1 MAKQRATLGEI
12 FYRYHKIILIIM
24 CIFTVVFIYGVTKR
38 LSVEVILEEMIPPQH
53 PFIKLY
59 KQYVEQYG
67 GSNSVMV
74 ALKVKNGDIF
84 NVQTLEKI
92 KRISDEILFYKDVRR
107 AFVYSI
113 AQRKSK
119 VAKGHV
125 GGTVDV
131 SALMWPEIDKTPEG
145 IERLKY
151 NIFTNEA
158 YNGFMVSRD
167 GKATLIIA
175 DCWPDIDYT
184 KFFDFIQGL
193 KQKEEDDNT
202 TLHIAGRPMLLG
214 WIYQFMP
221 KTYLIFGV
229 TFLFIIAAVIY
240 IFRNIVGV
248 TIPLFAGILC
258 TIWGFGFIGILG
270 VNFNPLMIVL
280 PVLVGAR
287 GLSHSV
293 QVTRRYLEE
302 LNVCGD
308 RVKAAIKTIDG
319 IFLASL
325 AAIVTDAAGFSVLI
339 LARIPM
345 IQKIS
350 FLCSFWVLSIL
361 LIVGVLGP
369 ILCSYMPTPKDLHRY
384 AFSWEKDA
392 PISTKRTWLDEIAQ
406 MTYGRLN
413 WIILLVVIIIGL
425 GATYISTGIK
435 IGDTHPGSPILW
447 PDSQYNK
454 DCEMINKVF
463 DSAGTD
469 MISVIVE
476 GEEGAV
482 EKPEVMKRIDLYER
496 YITHKH
502 PDIVGGTQ
510 SLTKIVK
517 VMNKE
522 FHEGD
527 ARYLAVPDDVK
538 LIGQLMF
545 FYRMAGD
552 PGDYTTIVDAHYK
565 HTIISV
571 FLKNHL
577 GDTLTQVI
585 NSTKEFFK
593 TQPKIEGVQFRFAG
607 GYGGVL
613 AATNEEIVWSQ
624 TGTLLLAFITVAV
637 FCGIAYRSMVAA
649 LILCLPL
656 LVANMVA
663 FAYMVLKNI
672 GLDIN
677 TLPVSAVGLGVGVDY
692 GIYLLSRMEEEFR
705 NTRGDWQV
713 MTHTS
718 LNSAGQGVVITAI
731 TIIIP
736 LLLWPAISDL
746 RFNAEMGLLIAFLMF
761 FDMLGALF
769 FVPAAI
775 NWLKPKFIRR
785 HAHLDELNQ
794 KSQTAS

>member
-1 MAKQRATLGEI
+1 
-12 FYRYHKIILIIM
+12 
-24 CIFTVVFIYGVTKR
+24 
-38 LSVEVILEEMIPPQH
+38 
-53 PFIKLY
+53 
-59 KQYVEQYG
+59 
-67 GSNSVMV
+67 
-74 ALKVKNGDIF
+74 
-84 NVQTLEKI
+84 
-92 KRISDEILFYKDVRR
+92 LFYKDIRR

-119 VAKGHV
+119 VAKGRA

-131 SALMWPEIDKTPEG
+131 SALMWPELDKTPEG

-151 NIFTNEA
+151 NIYTNPA
-158 YNGFMVSRD
+158 YSGFMVSRD
-167 GKATLIIA
+167 GKATLIFA
-175 DCWPDIDYT
+175 DCWPDIDYK

-193 KQKEEDDNT
+193 KQKEEDANT
-202 TLHIAGRPMLLG
+202 TIHVAGRPMLLG
-214 WIYQFMP
+214 WIYHFMP
-221 KTYLIFGV
+221 RNYIVFGI
-229 TFLFIIAAVIY
+229 TGIFIIAAVIY

-248 TIPLFAGILC
+248 TMPLLAGILC
-258 TIWGFGFIGILG
+258 TIWGFGFIGLLG

-302 LNVCGD
+302 LNLCGD
-308 RVKAAIKTIDG
+308 RAQAAIKTIDG

-350 FLCSFWVLSIL
+350 FLCSFWVVSIL

-369 ILCSYMPTPKDLHRY
+369 VLCSYLPIPRDLHRY

-392 PISTKRTWLDEIAQ
+392 PVTKKRTWLDDIGE

-413 WIILLVVIIIGL
+413 WVILVVVILIGL

-435 IGDTHPGSPILW
+435 IGDTHIGSPILW
-447 PDSQYNK
+447 PDSQYNT
-454 DCEMINKVF
+454 DCELINTTF
-463 DSAGTD
+463 NEAGTD

-482 EKPEVMKRIDLYER
+482 ERPEVMKRMDLYER
-496 YITHKH
+496 YMRHKF
-502 PDIVGGTQ
+502 PDIVAGTQ
-510 SLTKIVK
+510 SLTVIVK

-527 ARYLAVPDDVK
+527 PRYFNIPDDLK
-538 LIGQLMF
+538 LIGQLLF
-545 FYRMAGD
+545 FYHMAGD
-552 PGDYTTIVDAHYK
+552 PGDYTTMVDAHYK
-565 HTIISV
+565 HTIIRV
-571 FLKNHL
+571 YLKNHL
-577 GDTLTQVI
+577 GDTLTKVI
-585 NSTKEFFK
+585 DATNEFFK
-593 TQPKIEGVQFRFAG
+593 SQPKIEGIKFRYVG
-607 GYGGVL
+607 GYGGLL

-624 TGTLLLAFITVAV
+624 TGTLLLAFITVVV
-637 FCGIAYRSMVAA
+637 FCGIAYRSVVASI
-649 LILCLPL
+649 ILCLPL

-663 FAYMVLKNI
+663 FAYMALKDI
-672 GLDIN
+672 GLDVN
-677 TLPVSAVGLGVGVDY
+677 TLPVSAVGIGVGVDY

-705 NTRGDWQV
+705 NTRGDWHT
-713 MTHTS
+713 MTHTA
-718 LNSAGQGVVITAI
+718 LNSAGRGVVITAV
-731 TIIIP
+731 TIIFPI
-736 LLLWPAISDL
+736 LLWPAISEL
-746 RFNAEMGLLIAFLMF
+746 RFNAEMGLLMSFLMF

-775 NWLKPKFIRR
+775 NWLKPKFMKR
-785 HAHLDELNQ
+785 HAHLDKLDAE
-794 KSQTAS
+794 S

>member
-24 CIFTVVFIYGVTKR
+24 CICSVVFIYGVTKR

-67 GSNSVMV
+67 GSNTVMV

-92 KRISDEILFYKDVRR
+92 KRVSDEILFYKDVRR

-229 TFLFIIAAVIY
+229 TFLFIFAAVIY

-248 TIPLFAGILC
+248 VIPVFAGILC

-308 RVKAAIKTIDG
+308 KAKAAIATIDG

-392 PISTKRTWLDEIAQ
+392 PVATKRTWLDEIGE

-413 WIILLVVIIIGL
+413 WIILLAVIIIGL

-454 DCEMINKVF
+454 DCELINKVF
-463 DSAGTD
+463 DSSGTD

-565 HTIISV
+565 HTIVSV
-571 FLKNHL
+571 FLKNHI

-585 NSTKEFFK
+585 DSTREFFK

-624 TGTLLLAFITVAV
+624 TGTLLLAFITVVV

-649 LILCLPL
+649 IILCLPL

-692 GIYLLSRMEEEFR
+692 GIYLLSRMEEEFK
-705 NTRGDWQV
+705 NTRGDWRM

-718 LNSAGQGVVITAI
+718 LNSAGKGVIITAI

-775 NWLKPKFIRR
+775 NWLKPKFMRR

-794 KSQTAS
+794 ESQTAS

>member
-1 MAKQRATLGEI
+1 
-12 FYRYHKIILIIM
+12 
-24 CIFTVVFIYGVTKR
+24 
-38 LSVEVILEEMIPPQH
+38 
-53 PFIKLY
+53 
-59 KQYVEQYG
+59 
-67 GSNSVMV
+67 
-74 ALKVKNGDIF
+74 
-84 NVQTLEKI
+84 
-92 KRISDEILFYKDVRR
+92 
-107 AFVYSI
+107 
-113 AQRKSK
+113 
-119 VAKGHV
+119 
-125 GGTVDV
+125 
-131 SALMWPEIDKTPEG
+131 
-145 IERLKY
+145 
-151 NIFTNEA
+151 
-158 YNGFMVSRD
+158 
-167 GKATLIIA
+167 
-175 DCWPDIDYT
+175 
-184 KFFDFIQGL
+184 
-193 KQKEEDDNT
+193 
-202 TLHIAGRPMLLG
+202 
-214 WIYQFMP
+214 
-221 KTYLIFGV
+221 
-229 TFLFIIAAVIY
+229 
-240 IFRNIVGV
+240 
-248 TIPLFAGILC
+248 
-258 TIWGFGFIGILG
+258 
-270 VNFNPLMIVL
+270 
-280 PVLVGAR
+280 
-287 GLSHSV
+287 
-293 QVTRRYLEE
+293 
-302 LNVCGD
+302 
-308 RVKAAIKTIDG
+308 
-319 IFLASL
+319 
-325 AAIVTDAAGFSVLI
+325 
-339 LARIPM
+339 
-345 IQKIS
+345 
-350 FLCSFWVLSIL
+350 
-361 LIVGVLGP
+361 
-369 ILCSYMPTPKDLHRY
+369 
-384 AFSWEKDA
+384 
-392 PISTKRTWLDEIAQ
+392 
-406 MTYGRLN
+406 
-413 WIILLVVIIIGL
+413 
-425 GATYISTGIK
+425 
-435 IGDTHPGSPILW
+435 
-447 PDSQYNK
+447 
-454 DCEMINKVF
+454 MINKVF

-565 HTIISV
+565 HTIVSV

-585 NSTKEFFK
+585 DSTREFFK

-705 NTRGDWQV
+705 NTRGDWRM

-775 NWLKPKFIRR
+775 NWLKPKFMRR

-794 KSQTAS
+794 ESQTAS